1 MWGSRW
7 GYGESVAVVLGLL
20 LVGTLWEWL
29 LPPLSLGALG
39 GGLEHRSGQRS
50 GAAFSV
56 VGLAHSSRS

>member
-39 GGLEHRSGQRS
+39 GV
-50 GAAFSV
+50 GAS
-56 VGLAHSSRS
+56 